1 MRTVDKTARLDK
13 SKCTDCGICVR
24 LCPVLCIATVKNGK
38 TKSTVI
44 DEDSCQACT
53 ICATR
58 CPEYAISMIRRDRPF
73 EVGIKV
79 DQVTD
84 EIKEICQRAHMY
96 PDQVVCYC
104 HRVQAKEVVAAILA
118 GAKTPEEVSQKTG
131 ARTGCGVLCITG
143 IMRAIRAA
151 GLELG
156 AAPGWQ
162 WYNMQT
168 TIWNVPAEI
177 AKKHPGYYLDAD
189 RKAIDKMF
197 PGGEER

>member
-1 MRTVDKTARLDK
+1 
-13 SKCTDCGICVR
+13 
-24 LCPVLCIATVKNGK
+24 VLCIATVKNGK

-84 EIKEICQRAHMY
+84 EIREICQRAHMY